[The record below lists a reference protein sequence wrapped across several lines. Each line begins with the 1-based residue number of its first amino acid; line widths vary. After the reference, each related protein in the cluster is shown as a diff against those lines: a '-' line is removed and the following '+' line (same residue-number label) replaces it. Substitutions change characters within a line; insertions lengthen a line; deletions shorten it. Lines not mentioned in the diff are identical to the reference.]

1 MLHHQRRSRGIEG
14 EGLRQIRRI
23 QFLQPA
29 FGPEIGIM
37 QEAGGIDHQPHRALI
52 RVHDRRRGGY
62 TGLVQQVQR
71 RIGAA

>member
-1 MLHHQRRSRGIEG
+1 M
-14 EGLRQIRRI
+14 RRI
-23 QFLQPA
+23 QLFQPA

-37 QEAGGIDHQPHRALI
+37 QEARGIDHQPHRTLI
-52 RVHDRRRGGY
+52 RVHSLRRGGD